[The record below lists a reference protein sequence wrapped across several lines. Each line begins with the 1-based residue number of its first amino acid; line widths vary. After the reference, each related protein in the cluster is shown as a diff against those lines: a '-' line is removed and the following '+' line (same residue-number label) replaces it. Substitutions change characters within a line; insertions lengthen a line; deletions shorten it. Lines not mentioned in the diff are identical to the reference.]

1 MKRRTTSSL
10 LAISV
15 RAIKRSTSVIVI
27 CGIIS
32 SGCARTEILK
42 TTLDEYKC
50 RVPITGVV
58 TQQNKIALAKL
69 LIGGQSLEGLNIENT
84 PTFHVLMSKAS
95 ADLTTINYLRC
106 VAVASGEV
114 ASNNPELLECVENKR
129 MYFLRNP
136 SAEEFAKY
144 IRENSCTLFQPR
156 SPDLVLNFDTVNT
169 YSDTKTPI
177 DARSYLGA
185 FDIELREV
193 TPGTQVV
200 MLNHLGSYGGQAFLP
215 VSRPNILTQIGSNDP
230 VSFTLIF
237 SRPLSKLSFV
247 LPPLIAATESGIT
260 FPKWR
265 ADAFDDR
272 GNQIASVANNLFGSY
287 KNEDSRTFFL
297 EQKPNSKA
305 CIKTLQFTSNNG
317 HFAAFSAIMID
328 DLTLFYAP
336 PSKCM

>member
-27 CGIIS
+27 CGVIS
-32 SGCARTEILK
+32 SGCTTTTIRP
-42 TTLDEYKC
+42 TLDEFKC
-50 RVPITGVV
+50 VVPITGVV
-58 TQQNKIALAKL
+58 TQQNKFTLAKL

-95 ADLTTINYLRC
+95 ADLTTIQYLTC

-114 ASNNPELLECVENKR
+114 ASKNPELLECIENKR
-129 MYFLRNP
+129 LYFVLNP
-136 SAEEFAKY
+136 KPEDFAKY
-144 IRENSCTLFQPR
+144 IRENSCPPFKPR

-200 MLNHLGSYGGQAFLP
+200 MLNHLGSYGGMAFLP
-215 VSRPNILTQIGSNDP
+215 VSRPNILTQLGSNDP

-247 LPPLIAATESGIT
+247 LPPLIAATQSGIT

-265 ADAFDDR
+265 ADAFDGR
-272 GNQIASVANNLFGSY
+272 GNRIASVANNHFGSY
-287 KNEDSRTFFL
+287 KHEDSRTFIL
-297 EQKPNSKA
+297 EPIPRGEA
-305 CIKTLQFTSNNG
+305 CIKALKFTSDNG

-336 PSKCM
+336 PSKCI